1 MGSSNQTRLAKP
13 YIDKLH
19 INNLEADL
27 GPIFIYFKQQRQPDE
42 NFGDFCDRVGI
53 EAIRMFVTN
62 YQSSLS
68 MNTDINNSSLTSINS
83 ENNMP
88 VVTGVTEK
96 TPDTDTKSQEES
108 INNNL
113 ENNQELIPMN
123 SLVTP
128 STTVTQTTITT
139 PPTTT
144 ETQSLSTHQTTKSP
158 IFSSDT
164 NTKSSTPA
172 TVGEELDESTVV
184 TTTPTTVGEE
194 LGQPAPPLDK
204 PKDTSKMRHRVSVRD
219 EIYTKLKEESKRQG
233 KPVVQLATE
242 AIAEYL
248 ERVRKNE
255 SLITNDESNF

>member
-1 MGSSNQTRLAKP
+1 MGMTGCPNGCARPYMAELGFVGSASDTYQIWLGGSSNQTRLAKP

-128 STTVTQTTITT
+128 STT
-139 PPTTT
+139 

-172 TVGEELDESTVV
+172 T
-184 TTTPTTVGEE
+184 
-194 LGQPAPPLDK
+194 
-204 PKDTSKMRHRVSVRD
+204 
-219 EIYTKLKEESKRQG
+219 
-233 KPVVQLATE
+233 
-242 AIAEYL
+242 
-248 ERVRKNE
+248 
-255 SLITNDESNF
+255 